1 MKKVEKLSEETIK
14 EIKRFLLEIEE
25 EDNRLNSTRAS
36 SKEKKPIEDSFK
48 NFKKNQEKLKK
59 PFFDQE
65 TMEKKF
71 TDFFEFFMENLRVFL
86 LGSLALLGFAIIYK
100 LRDEND
106 VITFTVSCIY
116 IFFIK
121 QK

>member
-1 MKKVEKLSEETIK
+1 MIIK
-14 EIKRFLLEIEE
+14 NKAYNVINILIKFLLENEE
-25 EDNRLNSTRAS
+25 QNNKFNS
-36 SKEKKPIEDSFK
+36 SKKSSEEKKPNEDSFK

-65 TMEKKF
+65 KMEKKF